1 MIRRGVIPML
11 HEGWIGLAVGVLGG
25 LFTLVVAL
33 SGEPLLA
40 PFVPIGIMVGL
51 AAVVRPVWGA
61 MMLVFFAYPDALL
74 DKLLFM
80 VPGAPYKLLALMTMA
95 GLALR
100 ARDYRMRIEGIF
112 RGPTMVA
119 FVIFATTWAIA
130 ILMAQDRGAAVSW
143 GGDLATTY
151 ILLPLVAIALSE
163 TRLATIGIWLLAAAT
178 LISGLALMADIV
190 TGQRLL
196 STSDAAT
203 TARTAE
209 GFDRSSG
216 ASNANPTTAA
226 TMLLTGTIV
235 ALVHAIET
243 PTYRK
248 AFTLAAL
255 IGTLAILASFARSAM
270 LVYGIIAVALWVT
283 YRSHRQAVP
292 IGILGLFGL
301 MVAVA
306 FMPASFLDRVLS
318 IFGFGG
324 GDWTLGRRM
333 TYNIIGLD
341 LVWRYPVFGIGPGNF
356 YEMFTDQ
363 DYRYLPGRT
372 LYGRQLHN
380 MYLSIM
386 VEYGLLGFAAFMGV
400 QITALRSLKRLWQT
414 APPDVAAA
422 AKALFWG
429 MLTYLV
435 VSVFVPNEYIKY
447 TWILPG
453 LAAALWLSQR
463 RPGFHDVK

>member
-1 MIRRGVIPML
+1 MRRALVPTL
-11 HEGWIGLAVGVLGG
+11 HESWIGLAVGIAGG
-25 LFTLVVAL
+25 LFTLAVAL
-33 SGEPLLA
+33 AGDPLLA
-40 PFVPIGIMVGL
+40 PFVPIGFMVGL

-61 MMLVFFAYPDALL
+61 MMLVFFAFPDALL
-74 DKLLFM
+74 SKLLFM
-80 VPGAPYKLLALMTMA
+80 VPGAPYKLLAVMTML
-95 GLALR
+95 GLVLR

-130 ILMAQDRGAAVSW
+130 ILMAQDRGAAMTW

-151 ILLPLVAIALSE
+151 VLLPLVAIALSE
-163 TRLATIGIWLLAAAT
+163 ERLAIIGIWLLAAAT
-178 LISGLALMADIV
+178 LVSGLVLLADIV
-190 TGQRLL
+190 TGQRLI
-196 STSDAAT
+196 STSEAAT

-226 TMLLTGTIV
+226 TMLLTGTII

-243 PTYRK
+243 PTHRK

-270 LVYGIIAVALWVT
+270 LVYGIVAVALWIT
-283 YRSHRQAVP
+283 YRRHRKTVP
-292 IGILGLFGL
+292 IGILGVFGL

-318 IFGFGG
+318 IFGLGG

-333 TYNIIGLD
+333 TYNVIGLD
-341 LVWRYPVFGIGPGNF
+341 LVWRYPIFGVGPGNF

-380 MYLSIM
+380 MYLSVM

-400 QITALRSLKRLWQT
+400 QVTALRALSRIWKT
-414 APPDVAAA
+414 ASPEVAAA

-429 MLTYLV
+429 AITYLI

-453 LAAALWLSQR
+453 LSAALWLSQR
-463 RPGFHDVK
+463 PRA